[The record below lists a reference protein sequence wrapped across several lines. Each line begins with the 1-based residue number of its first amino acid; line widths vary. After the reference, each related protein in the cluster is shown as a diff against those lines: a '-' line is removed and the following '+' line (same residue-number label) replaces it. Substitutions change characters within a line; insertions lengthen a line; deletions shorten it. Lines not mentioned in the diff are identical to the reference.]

1 MIERWG
7 GVVARRAVVVLLVG
21 LLATI
26 LAGAS
31 GIGLEDKLANGGF
44 DDPATEASRQ
54 LDLERE
60 TFGNRAIDTVAIF
73 SSDEHVATDPEFRSA
88 VQETLAGLPREDVV
102 SAVSWYDTRR
112 GDQREGGDPSMVSHD
127 KHAVLVYVSLAGETQ
142 DDFVDAFRDVEP
154 ALHDSAL
161 EVRLAGPYAVYS
173 DVNETTKTDLLRAE
187 LISMPFVLLLSLL
200 IFRSAVAALMPLM
213 VGIVAVMGARS
224 VIAGLSELTEVS
236 VFAPNIIT
244 LLGLGLSIDYALFVV
259 SRFREEIARHP
270 DDTRLALVRTMATAG
285 RTVLFSGLTVAAA
298 MSSLLVFPQSFLRSI
313 GYGGIAA
320 VVIAMAAALTV
331 LPAALALLGR
341 RIDSLR
347 VPFLNRS
354 RAVDSPTG
362 AWARLAHAVMRR
374 PLLVAVAVVVFLLAI
389 ASPFLGVKWGS
400 VDHRV
405 LPDDSP
411 AHVAAERMATDF
423 GGGEQS
429 TANLLLTDVTPQQV
443 EQYAAAVAQVEGIV
457 GVQPVASEG
466 STHLLRAAWVGNSQ
480 TEASQDLVRDLRGVE
495 VPGDGEALVGGMTAD
510 TVDLA
515 GSVAAH
521 LPVMAL
527 VVVAVMMVLLFVAFG
542 SVVLPIKAI
551 VMNVFSITASFGV
564 VTWIFSDGN
573 LEGLLD
579 FTSAGFLDMTNP
591 VVMLAVL
598 FGLSMDYEVFLLSRV
613 KEEWDRTG
621 DNDLAVAAG
630 VQKTGRIIT
639 SAALLLGVVIGA
651 FSISGVVFMK
661 MLGIGMLV
669 ALLLDATVVRALL
682 VPATMKM
689 LGRANWWAP
698 GPLRRWHDRHGWREE
713 ALPPEP
719 VTPSRVGVG

>member
-7 GVVARRAVVVLLVG
+7 GVVVRRAVVVLLVG

-44 DDPATEASRQ
+44 DDPATESTRQ

-60 TFGNRAIDTVAIF
+60 TFGNRSVDAIAIF
-73 SSDEHVATDPEFRSA
+73 SSDDQVATEPAFRA
-88 VQETLAGLPREDVV
+88 EVEETLAGLPQEDIS

-112 GDQREGGDPSMVSHD
+112 GDQRQTGDPSMVSHD
-127 KHAVLVYVSLAGETQ
+127 RHAVLVYISLAGETQ

-154 ALHDSAL
+154 GLHGSGL
-161 EVRLAGPYAVYS
+161 EVQLAGPYAVYS
-173 DVNETTKTDLLRAE
+173 DVNETTKTDLVRAE
-187 LISMPFVLLLSLL
+187 LISLPFVLLLSLI

-213 VGIVAVMGARS
+213 VGVVAVMGARA
-224 VIAGLSELTEVS
+224 VIAGLSEVTEVS

-259 SRFREEIARHP
+259 SRFREEMALHP
-270 DDTRLALVRTMATAG
+270 DDTRFALVRTMATAG

-331 LPAALALLGR
+331 LPAMLALLGR

-347 VPFLNRS
+347 VPFLNRA
-354 RAVDSPTG
+354 RAVDTPSG

-374 PLLVAVAVVVFLLAI
+374 PLVVAVGVVVFLLAV

-405 LPDDSP
+405 LPADSP
-411 AHVAAERMATDF
+411 AHVAAERLGADF
-423 GGGEQS
+423 GQGEQS
-429 TANLLLTDVTPQQV
+429 TANVLLTDASPEQV
-443 EQYAAAVAQVEGIV
+443 RTYTAELSQVDGVV
-457 GVQPVASEG
+457 GVQPVAAEG
-466 STHLLRAAWVGNSQ
+466 DTHLLRAAWTGNSQ
-480 TEASQDLVRDLRGVE
+480 TEHSQDLVRELRE
-495 VPGDGEALVGGMTAD
+495 VDAPGQGEVLVGGMTAA

-515 GSVAAH
+515 TSVAEH
-521 LPVMAL
+521 LPLMAL
-527 VVVAVMMVLLFVAFG
+527 MVVAVMMVLLFVAFG
-542 SVVLPIKAI
+542 SLVLPLKAI

-621 DNDLAVAAG
+621 NNDLAVAAG

-651 FSISGVVFMK
+651 FSVSGVVFMK

-698 GPLRRWHDRHGWREE
+698 APLRRWHARYGWVEGEASAPVESGDRV
-713 ALPPEP
+713 P
-719 VTPSRVGVG
+719 V